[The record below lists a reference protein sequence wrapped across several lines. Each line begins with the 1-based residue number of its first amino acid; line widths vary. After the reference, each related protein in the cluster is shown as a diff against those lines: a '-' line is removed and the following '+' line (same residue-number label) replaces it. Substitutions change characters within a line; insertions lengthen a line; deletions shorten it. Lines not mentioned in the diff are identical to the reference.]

1 MSLRISILG
10 AIALAGQS
18 VSANWGIGW
27 CDPFGPET
35 KKDFEIERYAG
46 NWYNI
51 KYEKGYV
58 GGDGDS
64 ECGTA
69 SYIYKKDEWW
79 NPWPVE
85 IWNRDKNA
93 PSGESF
99 FGLPMA

>member
-58 GGDGDS
+58 GGKTKGWILIVS
-64 ECGTA
+64 HYGA
-69 SYIYKKDEWW
+69 PVVVEWSDT
-79 NPWPVE
+79 E
-85 IWNRDKNA
+85 R
-93 PSGESF
+93 
-99 FGLPMA
+99 L